1 MATATKAKTKSKP
14 KVKEWT
20 CARCEMTSRWTEGL
34 GAAAPP
40 NWVRDNGLYYCLV
53 CRRERAI
60 EKAIEK
66 AGPEVSTADRA
77 KLRSSAVVEFE
88 LERNPDRTEGEIAK
102 AARASISAVR
112 KARKRRPD

>member
-1 MATATKAKTKSKP
+1 MATAAKTK
-14 KVKEWT
+14 VNEWT

-60 EKAIEK
+60 DAAIEK
-66 AGPEVSTADRA
+66 AGPEITAAERA

-88 LERNPDRTEGEIAK
+88 LKRNPDRTEGEIAK

-112 KARKRRPD
+112 KARKHL